1 MTVVIKVSDLVK
13 LVKSYEAYEAYKEAY
28 EICEGALCSYRTIVS
43 GLDLGEAR
51 KVLKEAG
58 IKKND

>member
-13 LVKSYEAYEAYKEAY
+13 LVKSYEAYKEAY

-43 GLDLGEAR
+43 GLDLSKAR
-51 KVLKEAG
+51 KVLKESG
-58 IKKND
+58 Y

>member
-13 LVKSYEAYEAYKEAY
+13 LKTEYEAYKKAY